1 MSLELLNVLATMLTT
16 VIIGATA
23 IAAIVQLRHLR
34 AGNQI
39 TGQLALR
46 QVLLDEEFWKAI
58 GRVRLEI
65 PALLREPAFVKFVR
79 AYHVGEAPDDDE
91 RFDGPYTAALT
102 VGRNLENVGNMIR
115 NGLTDRRIFLEQYV
129 TLVLMAWEAVEPL
142 VVIRREAM
150 GSDALWED
158 FEYLTV
164 LARKWAAQ
172 SKSTYPKG
180 IERILPSVVG
190 RGRAAEER
198 PPS

>member
-1 MSLELLNVLATMLTT
+1 VSLELLNVLATMLTT

-58 GRVRLEI
+58 GRVRFEI
-65 PALLREPAFVKFVR
+65 PTLLQQPEFVR
-79 AYHVGEAPDDDE
+79 FVREYHVGDATADDE
-91 RFDGPYTAALT
+91 RYDPPYTAALL

-115 NGLTDRRIFLEQYV
+115 NGLTDKRIFLEQYAN
-129 TLVLMAWEAVEPL
+129 LVLRAWDAVEPL
-142 VVIRREAM
+142 LMIRREAT
-150 GSDALWED
+150 GSDAPWED

-164 LARKWAAQ
+164 LARKWTAE
-172 SKSTYPKG
+172 SKSCYPKG
-180 IERILPSVVG
+180 VERILPTVVG
-190 RGRAAEER
+190 RRRAGDE
-198 PPS
+198 PPED